1 MYCYEYSSGK
11 GKAQGKFGG
20 RETGTIKSCNPYIS
34 SAHAGHEQCSKM
46 TASFWFVIVL
56 VGSQLYP
63 ACLGSSNINNR
74 TEIYRCNL
82 LEKMFEKAL
91 ISNEENLYILRDAFD
106 FNSHPSRNLMLVN
119 YIVLM
124 GSPFQLYNVTIPW
137 TNSKI
142 YTIIHPAI
150 LFTFQSG
157 LLTIT
162 YYYLEGVINTPNITL
177 AIIVEN
183 ESNMTTNN
191 VEVEHVLSTLTKR
204 VNNAAIHVIAT
215 A

>member
-1 MYCYEYSSGK
+1 
-11 GKAQGKFGG
+11 
-20 RETGTIKSCNPYIS
+20 
-34 SAHAGHEQCSKM
+34 
-46 TASFWFVIVL
+46 
-56 VGSQLYP
+56 
-63 ACLGSSNINNR
+63 
-74 TEIYRCNL
+74 
-82 LEKMFEKAL
+82 MFEEAL

-177 AIIVEN
+177 ALIVEN

-191 VEVEHVLSTLTKR
+191 AEVEHVLSTLTKR
-204 VNNAAIHVIAT
+204 VNNAAIHVIILLHDYHNNCT
-215 A
+215 SGKFVRGPSFIIINNKLYIYICKH